1 MPWVAFGQL
10 DRHGSNPIPSPA
22 SPSVRAAT
30 PTKLRGME
38 SLDTAVYWSLT
49 SCHSRKRLQTTAC
62 SLSQAF
68 CVTLARSTPDNR
80 MGDHSVAELAIA
92 TAQLFG

>member
-1 MPWVAFGQL
+1 VPWVAFGQL
-10 DRHGSNPIPSPA
+10 DRHGSNLMPSPA

-49 SCHSRKRLQTTAC
+49 SCHSVLAMFVRCPSCSFNLKSVKALGLTIALEVLYQAHRLIC
-62 SLSQAF
+62 
-68 CVTLARSTPDNR
+68 
-80 MGDHSVAELAIA
+80 
-92 TAQLFG
+92 